1 MKLVLKTTDIWN
13 AIWAV
18 STVVI
23 LENTVSG
30 TRSRARINV
39 LLKVSK
45 SVFDDIRGEINS
57 NVKNNDWGGRS

>member
-1 MKLVLKTTDIWN
+1 MKLVLKTTYIWN
-13 AIWAV
+13 SIWAV
-18 STVVI
+18 TTDDI
-23 LENTVSG
+23 FENTVSG

-45 SVFDDIRGEINS
+45 SFFDDIRGEINS